1 MILIEFTQKIRGI
14 LVKIISGLKLVVF
27 LAVSISL
34 LSQSNI
40 AFAQSSSCSKL
51 TQTLRSLDRNRDYRT
66 YKKNNETL
74 QAATKDLKQQESKF
88 VRGGC
93 QAQLNAKQKLSGA
106 CRIVARKIL
115 KGRSNV
121 EKLKNSVGTGQMVA
135 EQRQQVLQQ
144 IASRG
149 CNNQNNNSRSSAS
162 VQRNNQPTKTL
173 FDILFGNNGNEIQAD
188 DDFEPNTNLS
198 TVRTVCA
205 RSCDGYFWPISFST
219 TEEYLPDDARQC
231 KREAKGAD
239 VELFYHRNPGE
250 RAEDMISISG
260 KPYTSTPN
268 AFRYRNEYVQSCSI
282 KRNVNFGSMQL
293 VAAKEG
299 ETSRIMISF
308 NDIIFPLPLRDPR
321 RKKEMIVAQ
330 AITIPLPIPR
340 PLQEGE
346 EAPEIRLSATPKDN
360 EPLRSFTLNGKII
373 RIVGPDTPYAQLE
386 EEGT

>member
-1 MILIEFTQKIRGI
+1 MKT
-14 LVKIISGLKLVVF
+14 ISGLKLVVF
-27 LAVSISL
+27 LAVSTSL
-34 LSQSNI
+34 LSQGNI
-40 AFAQSSSCSKL
+40 AFAQSNSCSKL

-66 YKKNNETL
+66 YKKNNATL

-93 QAQLNAKQKLSGA
+93 QAQINAKQKLSGA

-149 CNNQNNNSRSSAS
+149 CSNQNNNSRSSAS
-162 VQRNNQPTKTL
+162 VQRNNQPTRSL

-188 DDFEPNTNLS
+188 DFETTTNLS

-268 AFRYRNEYVQSCSI
+268 AFRYRNEYVQSCAI

-299 ETSRIMISF
+299 ETSRIMINF
-308 NDIIFPLPLRDPR
+308 NDISFPLPLRDPR
-321 RKKEMIVAQ
+321 QTQEVVVAHA

-346 EAPEIRLSATPKDN
+346 EAPEMRLSATQKDN
-360 EPLRSFTLNGKII
+360 EPLRSFTLNGKNI
-373 RIVGPDTPYAQLE
+373 RIVGPDTPYAQLG
-386 EEGT
+386 EEGV